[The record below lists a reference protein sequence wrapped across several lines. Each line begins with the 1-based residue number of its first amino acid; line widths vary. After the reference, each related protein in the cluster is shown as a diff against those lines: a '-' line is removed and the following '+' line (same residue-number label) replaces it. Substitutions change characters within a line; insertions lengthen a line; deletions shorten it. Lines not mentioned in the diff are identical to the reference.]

1 MKKCW
6 DPNPKNRPDAAKVE
20 ELTQLFYNSY
30 HNSYNVY
37 NGDKEIKKQFN
48 ESEKYR
54 KANPLSTENTQ
65 LTTHPEAYYTS
76 RLLNPYTK
84 DLLKCDNNSVMID
97 FTKSSISKN
106 END

>member
-20 ELTQLFYNSY
+20 ELIQLFCNSY
-30 HNSYNVY
+30 DNSYNVY
-37 NGDKEIKKQFN
+37 NGDKEIRKQFD
-48 ESEKYR
+48 ESEEYIR
-54 KANPLSTENTQ
+54 ANPSSTENIQ

-97 FTKSSISKN
+97 FTKSLIKN

>member
-6 DPNPKNRPDAAKVE
+6 DPNPNNRPNAAKVE
-20 ELTQLFYNSY
+20 EFIQLFHNSY
-30 HNSYNVY
+30 HNKYD
-37 NGDKEIKKQFN
+37 NGDTEIKKQFN

-97 FTKSSISKN
+97 FTKSSIKN